1 MKNSTKHWDIHGWW
15 LEFHPS
21 RHVSGWN
28 SNCVVGNPTWHN
40 GIENWMLEV
49 FANFQ
54 KIIPKRNL
62 ACIIPMGLDIWWVSE
77 QPQPLDVI
85 QNWVFVIM
93 WLDFQPQKTTKKYEM
108 CLRGQ
113 QNKKSYLKHLQYQ
126 GNMDE
131 KDWIR
136 KKYKESYHWEKPL
149 PKTKNCCLMQ

>member
-77 QPQPLDVI
+77 QPQPLDII

-113 QNKKSYLKHLQYQ
+113 QNKNFILETPSISRQY
-126 GNMDE
+126 GWKGLD
-131 KDWIR
+131 KIKIYRIISLR
-136 KKYKESYHWEKPL
+136 KTSA
-149 PKTKNCCLMQ
+149 